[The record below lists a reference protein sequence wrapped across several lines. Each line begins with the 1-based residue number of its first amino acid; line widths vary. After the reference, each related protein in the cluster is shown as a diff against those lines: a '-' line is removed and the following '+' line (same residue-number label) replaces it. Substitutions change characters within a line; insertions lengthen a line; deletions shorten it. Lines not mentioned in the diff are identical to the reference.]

1 VQRTLGVLV
10 SVGLVSVGLVATALT
25 GVAAPVFGAPGPTT
39 ATVSVGAVVGSP
51 AETIRVGSMILNS
64 CDIGLD
70 HTWCGSVPRPWDPAR
85 PDLGTI
91 SVGFAY
97 RPPAADP
104 DRIPRGVVVPHEG
117 GPGYAT
123 TASAGWFADM
133 YAGVLT
139 SHALLLVDERGTGRS
154 EPVVCPAL
162 DAGLIS
168 YVRAAGLCGRSLGQR
183 SDLYSSRESAD
194 DLAAV
199 LDALAITRID
209 FYGDSYGTFFGQV
222 FAGRHPDRLRTLILD
237 GAYPTY
243 GESAWYPTQGP
254 ALRRALRVVCARSPV
269 CTREGDPM
277 RQLGALLARVRR
289 DIETVRAPGGDGRMH
304 RVEISAPALAAVA
317 FNATYL
323 STTYEE
329 FTAAVRAALSGDL
342 LPIGRLIA
350 EYYFS
355 GATTPAPDEYSEG
368 QATAVSCLDYP
379 QMFDLRASLDQ
390 RRVQYA
396 DAISAM
402 QQRRPGIYAP
412 FSIKEYLRA
421 GWSTPQM
428 CLQWPEPQREFGPP
442 RPVGGYARIPTLV
455 LSGEIDTIT
464 TAAEGDLVA
473 EQIPGARHII
483 VANTTHVTAGAGGAS
498 CGAYLVRQMIRSAN
512 ASTVDDSC
520 ARAIPPLVALGAFPE
535 TLTGL
540 TGLTGWRRIAR
551 GAVATAADVVR
562 RLDQS
567 WVGYGPGLRGGT
579 WTWDGRVRLDA
590 VRFVKDLPVTGSVAV
605 PDGVHFAR
613 LSAPGVDLITARWR
627 RDQRTARVT
636 VRIDER
642 TYATRVAVT

>member
-1 VQRTLGVLV
+1 VHRALGSLISVGVLA
-10 SVGLVSVGLVATALT
+10 ATLT
-25 GVAAPVFGAPGPTT
+25 GAATPAVGA
-39 ATVSVGAVVGSP
+39 AGAVVPTVSAGTVVRTSVG
-51 AETIRVGSMILNS
+51 TITVGSLTLHR

-70 HTWCGSVPRPWDPAR
+70 RTWCGSLPRPWDPER
-85 PDLGTI
+85 PGLGSI

-104 DRIPRGVVVPHEG
+104 GRTPRGFVVPHEG
-117 GPGYAT
+117 GPGYST
-123 TASAGWFADM
+123 TGSAGWFADM
-133 YAGVLT
+133 YAGVLAT
-139 SHALLLVDERGTGRS
+139 HALLLVDERGTGRS
-154 EPVVCPAL
+154 QPVVCTAL

-168 YVRAAGLCGRSLGQR
+168 YVRAVGACGRSLGGR
-183 SDLYSSRESAD
+183 ADLYSSRDSAD

-199 LDALAITRID
+199 LDALGIDRID

-243 GESAWYPTQGP
+243 GENAWYPTQAP

-269 CTREGDPM
+269 CARGGDAM
-277 RQLGALLARVRR
+277 QQLGALLAQVRR
-289 DIETVRAPGGDGRMH
+289 KVETVRAPGGDGRTH
-304 RVEISAPALAAVA
+304 RVEVSAAALVAVA

-329 FTAAVRAALSGDL
+329 FTAAVRAALGGDL

-355 GATTPAPDEYSEG
+355 GATAPAPDEYSDG
-368 QATAVSCLDYP
+368 QAAAVSCLDYP
-379 QMFDLRASLDQ
+379 QLFDLRAPVAE
-390 RRVQYA
+390 RRRQYA
-396 DAISAM
+396 DAIAAM

-412 FSIKEYLRA
+412 FRIKEYLRA
-421 GWSTPQM
+421 GWSAPQM
-428 CLQWPEPQREFGPP
+428 CLEWPVPQRPFGPP
-442 RPVGGYARIPTLV
+442 RPDGGYARIPTLV

-464 TAAEGDLVA
+464 TVAEGDLVA
-473 EQIPGARHII
+473 SQFPGARHIV

-498 CGAYLVRQMIRSAN
+498 CGAFLVRQMIRSAD
-512 ASTVDDSC
+512 ASAVDDAC
-520 ARAIPPLVALGAFPE
+520 ADAVLPLVVLGAFPD
-535 TLTGL
+535 TLAGL

-551 GAVATAADVVR
+551 GAVATAADVIR

-567 WVGYGPGLRGGT
+567 GAGYGPGLRGGT
-579 WTWDGRVRLDA
+579 WTWDGRVRLDG
-590 VRFVKDLPVTGSVAV
+590 VYFVEDLPVTGSVALH
-605 PDGVHFAR
+605 DGVRLAR

-636 VRIDER
+636 VRINDQ
-642 TYATRVAVT
+642 TYASRVAVT